1 MTEWFRK
8 GPRAFFL
15 VVAIVATVALA
26 ACAGAQGP
34 AGPAGDPGLP
44 GLPGNPGEPGNP
56 GPAGPQGAAGA
67 QGATGPVGATGAA
80 GVAGAQGPVG
90 ALGSPGSSSALLVTD
105 ASAGTLLFVE
115 KKSTGDTLATV
126 TGSGFKPGEKI
137 SLIANNDAGAV
148 VLLVVAS
155 GTATANQAGA
165 FQVTVKIPAAMTPA
179 GTPHTVRASGD
190 LNTTALGVVSVTNKN
205 PND

>member
-15 VVAIVATVALA
+15 LIAIVATVALA
-26 ACAGAQGP
+26 ACAGEQGP

-56 GPAGPQGAAGA
+56 GPAGPQGS
-67 QGATGPVGATGAA
+67 
-80 GVAGAQGPVG
+80 AGAQGPVG
-90 ALGSPGSSSALLVTD
+90 PAGPQGAVGAQGPAGAVGSPGSSSALLVTD
-105 ASAGTLLFVE
+105 AAAGTLLFVE
-115 KKSTGDTLATV
+115 RKSTGDTLATV

-148 VLLVVAS
+148 ILLVVAS

-165 FQVTVKIPAAMTPA
+165 FQVTVKIPASMNPA

-190 LNTTALGVVSVTNKN
+190 QNTTALGVVSITNKN
-205 PND
+205 PAD